1 MPRTLLAAAFSA
13 VLAAATV
20 AGADAQNPPPAQNPA
35 SSAARPVLPA
45 DSASPLAIRPGDVV
59 RILVWAHPE
68 LSGEFP
74 IDENY
79 DLLFPLIGAINVRT
93 ISVAQLR
100 ERLNTD
106 LSQLFQR
113 PFISVTPLFR
123 VAVLGEVLKPG
134 LYPVDPTLTVFDLL
148 ALAGGPTRQANSN
161 RMQLIRGGENI
172 RVSVDPAAVARST
185 LRELGVRSGDQI
197 VVPRS
202 AFTRDDWSLV
212 IQIASLVL
220 LTYTVFRK

>member
-1 MPRTLLAAAFSA
+1 MPRTLLAAALCA
-13 VLAAATV
+13 ALAASSI
-20 AGADAQNPPPAQNPA
+20 AGARAQNPPPAPNPPA
-35 SSAARPVLPA
+35 STAQALPAA

-59 RILVWAHPE
+59 RIVVWGHQE

-79 DLLFPLIGAINVRT
+79 DLLFPLIGAINVRS

-100 ERLNTD
+100 ARLNTD

-148 ALAGGPTRQANSN
+148 ALAGGPTRDANSN
-161 RMQLIRGGENI
+161 RMQLIRGGENL
-172 RVSVDPAAVARST
+172 RLSVDPAAIARST
-185 LRELGVRSGDQI
+185 LRELGVHSGDQV

-202 AFTRDDWSLV
+202 SFTREDWSLV